1 MLRMMRCVGRNMR
14 RCARLRALGGMLAA
28 VGLTGVLGASVA
40 RAQGPARIGF
50 IYPDSGPFAQLGLD
64 MRDGFLLYWGEI
76 GNKAAGRAVE
86 ILTETKGTAK
96 PDEGLTKARKLVERD
111 RVHILGGVISTPVAY
126 ALRSYV
132 IEKKTPL
139 IIMNAGADG
148 LTQKQRSEYIFRSSY
163 SNSQCMHALG
173 DWAYKQGYRKAIL
186 MGSDFGAS
194 HENVGGFARTF
205 TEAGGQIAQEIYP
218 PLGSPDFAPYL
229 AQVRRDADLV
239 AVQFAGADALRF
251 VTQYAEYGLKD
262 KIALIGKG
270 ALTDEAILP
279 KEGDAALGI
288 VTCFQWSAV
297 LDIPENKRF
306 VAAYAAK
313 SRRPPTIFAEQ
324 GYVGAQMIAKALEA
338 ARGDVENREAFLA
351 ALRKVEI
358 DAPRGRVKLDA
369 FQNPVDT
376 SYIRKVE
383 KKDGVLQNTVI
394 ASYASTTQFWRWTPE
409 AFMALPYYGDLK
421 GKWTK

>member
-1 MLRMMRCVGRNMR
+1 MVTVGGRIGSTLPRCRGLKALAGMM
-14 RCARLRALGGMLAA
+14 AL
-28 VGLTGVLGASVA
+28 VGLAGLLGAPA
-40 RAQGPARIGF
+40 AEAQGPARIGF

-76 GNKAAGRAVE
+76 GNKAGGRAVE
-86 ILTETKGTAK
+86 ILSETKGTAK

-111 RVHILGGVISTPVAY
+111 RVHVLGGIISTPVAY

-139 IIMNAGADG
+139 VIMNAGADG

-194 HENVGGFARTF
+194 YENVGGFARTF
-205 TEAGGQIAQEIYP
+205 AEAGGQIIQEVYP
-218 PLGSPDFAPYL
+218 PLGAPDFAPYL
-229 AQVRRDADLV
+229 AQVRRDGDVV

-251 VTQYAEYGLKD
+251 VNQYAEYGLKG
-262 KIALIGKG
+262 KLPLIGKG
-270 ALTDEAILP
+270 ALTDEVILP
-279 KEGDAALGI
+279 QEGDAALGI
-288 VTCFQWSAV
+288 VTCFQWSAA
-297 LDIPENKRF
+297 LDFPESKRF
-306 VAAYAAK
+306 VTAYAAK
-313 SRRPPTIFAEQ
+313 YKRPPTIFAEQ
-324 GYVGAQMIAKALEA
+324 GYVGAQMIAKALDA
-338 ARGDVENREAFLA
+338 AKGNVENREVFLT
-351 ALRKVEI
+351 ALRTVEV

-369 FQNPVDT
+369 FQNPIDT

-383 KKDGVLQNTVI
+383 KRDSGLQNTVI
-394 ASYASTTQFWRWTPE
+394 ASYPNTTQFWKWTPE
-409 AFMALPYYGDLK
+409 AFMAMPAYGDMK
-421 GKWTK
+421 GKWAK